1 MARNALTAILL
12 WVLVLL
18 IPTFSFSD
26 YHLFQLTM
34 VVVYA
39 IAILG
44 LAILTGFNGQIS
56 LGHGAFYAIGA
67 YVTAILMYQYNVPY
81 WATLPVS
88 AFVCGIVGFLIGL
101 PALRL
106 GGLYLAL
113 TTFALA
119 VAVPQLL
126 KHNAL
131 EPWTGGVQG
140 LVIDK
145 PDPPFGLDL
154 SPDQWLYMF
163 SLTTGALLF
172 LLAWN
177 IVRGRIG
184 RAMMAIRDHSL
195 AAEAMGIDIA
205 LLKTRTFALSALY
218 TGVAGS
224 LGAIV
229 VQFVAPDSFGIFVS
243 IYFFVGLVVG
253 GVASIGGAIIGGA
266 FIEYI
271 PNLAESVSKA
281 APGAVYGI
289 ILILTMFL
297 MPQGVAGFLRD
308 EWRVLTGVADARLR
322 RLDFLGRFLAL
333 NILLGLVAY
342 FFAWNTL
349 DVIAVPVL
357 QAIAA
362 VWFGA
367 RRAWD
372 IGRPWW
378 LGLGLA
384 IPVLSIVPFT
394 YLVLIPRQAGSPIF
408 WESGGLLRFRREA
421 KSGELRPATAGEPSA
436 ENVSGAAAMSRI
448 AGPDARSQRSV

>member
-1 MARNALTAILL
+1 MASKALLAIVIWL
-12 WVLVLL
+12 LVLL
-18 IPTFSFSD
+18 VPVFSFSN

-67 YVTAILMYQYNVPY
+67 YVTAILMYQYEWPY
-81 WATLPVS
+81 WATLPIS
-88 AFVCGIVGFLIGL
+88 AIVCAVVGFLIGL

-126 KHNAL
+126 KVNAL
-131 EPWTGGVQG
+131 ENWTGGVQG

-154 SPDQWLYMF
+154 SADQWLYMF
-163 SLTTGALLF
+163 SLTVGALLF

-184 RAMMAIRDHSL
+184 RAMMAIRDHSV
-195 AAEAMGIDIA
+195 AAEAMGIDTA
-205 LLKTRTFALSALY
+205 LLKTRTFALSAMY

-253 GVASIGGAIIGGA
+253 GVASIAGAVFGGL
-266 FIEYI
+266 FIEFV
-271 PNLAESVSKA
+271 PNLAENVSKA
-281 APGAVYGI
+281 APGAVYGV
-289 ILILTMFL
+289 ILIAVMFL
-297 MPQGVAGFLRD
+297 MPGGVAS
-308 EWRVLTGVADARLR
+308 
-322 RLDFLGRFLAL
+322 
-333 NILLGLVAY
+333 
-342 FFAWNTL
+342 FF
-349 DVIAVPVL
+349 
-357 QAIAA
+357 
-362 VWFGA
+362 
-367 RRAWD
+367 
-372 IGRPWW
+372 
-378 LGLGLA
+378 
-384 IPVLSIVPFT
+384 
-394 YLVLIPRQAGSPIF
+394 GSLF
-408 WESGGLLRFRREA
+408 ARFRRGS
-421 KSGELRPATAGEPSA
+421 KSGELRQVTMGG
-436 ENVSGAAAMSRI
+436 SGADKVSAATRVPGI
-448 AGPDARSQRSV
+448 AEPDAGGNRSV

>member
-1 MARNALTAILL
+1 MVRNALLA
-12 WVLVLL
+12 VLVWLAVALL
-18 IPTFSFSD
+18 PTFLLSN

-67 YVTAILMYQYNVPY
+67 YVTAVLMYKYDVPY
-81 WATLPVS
+81 WATLPAS
-88 AFVCGIVGFLIGL
+88 AIVCAAVGFLIGL

-126 KHNAL
+126 KHDAL
-131 EPWTGGVQG
+131 ERWTGGVQG

-154 SPDQWLYMF
+154 SPDQWLYLF
-163 SLTTGALLF
+163 SLFVGALLF

-184 RAMMAIRDHSL
+184 RAMMAIRDHAL

-205 LLKTRTFALSALY
+205 LLKTRTFALSAMF
-218 TGVAGS
+218 TGIAGS

-243 IYFFVGLVVG
+243 IYFFVGLVIG
-253 GVASIGGAIIGGA
+253 GVSSIGGAIFGGL
-266 FIEYI
+266 FIEFV
-271 PNLAESVSKA
+271 PNLAEKVSKA
-281 APGAVYGI
+281 APGAVYGV
-289 ILILTMFL
+289 ILIAMMFV
-297 MPQGVAGFLRD
+297 MPGGAAGF
-308 EWRVLTGVADARLR
+308 VGAV
-322 RLDFLGRFLAL
+322 
-333 NILLGLVAY
+333 
-342 FFAWNTL
+342 FA
-349 DVIAVPVL
+349 
-357 QAIAA
+357 
-362 VWFGA
+362 
-367 RRAWD
+367 
-372 IGRPWW
+372 
-378 LGLGLA
+378 
-384 IPVLSIVPFT
+384 
-394 YLVLIPRQAGSPIF
+394 
-408 WESGGLLRFRREA
+408 RFRRGA
-421 KSGELRPATAGEPSA
+421 KSGELRPAKLGG
-436 ENVSGAAAMSRI
+436 SGADTISTTTAVPRGAE
-448 AGPDARSQRSV
+448 PDAGSNRGV